1 MSKQLSPKYRNYI
14 NSDQWRKGWRRG
26 LTMRLL
32 FGRDAICPLL
42 KAHHADH
49 LHYKNLT
56 HELPLRDLVPLNK
69 TMHLRIVTPLRSCLR
84 FILGRSLGNALL
96 AWILRAFV
104 LGWQG
109 AAIWAIV
116 KIYQTVR
123 TIC

>member
-1 MSKQLSPKYRNYI
+1 MSKQLSPQYRNYI

-26 LTMRLL
+26 LTMQLL
-32 FGRDAICPLL
+32 LGRDAICPLL

-56 HELPLRDLVPLNK
+56 RELPLRDLVPLNK
-69 TMHLRIVTPLRSCLR
+69 TIHLRIITPLRSFLR
-84 FILGRSLGNALL
+84 AILGRSLGNALL

-104 LGWQG
+104 IGWQG

-116 KIYQTVR
+116 KIYQWVR
-123 TIC
+123 TIG

>member
-1 MSKQLSPKYRNYI
+1 MSKQLSPQYRNYI

-26 LTMRLL
+26 LTMQLL
-32 FGRDAICPLL
+32 LGRDAICPLL

-56 HELPLRDLVPLNK
+56 CELPLRDLVPLNK
-69 TMHLRIVTPLRSCLR
+69 TIHLRIITPLRSFLR
-84 FILGRSLGNALL
+84 AILGRSLGNALL

-104 LGWQG
+104 IGWQG

-116 KIYQTVR
+116 KIYQWVR
-123 TIC
+123 TIG